1 VFGLAPALQATRLD
15 VNTTMRSGSDIG
27 GSHSRLRNS
36 LLGIQVGVS
45 TVLLIAA
52 GLLLRSVARAQSAD
66 PGFIVDHAVTM
77 TFDLHAEAYNQQRA
91 VAFHRELEAVL
102 KTLPGVVAVAEANT
116 APLGSRHYFAQFGIP
131 GENRRAQ
138 MQYNNVTPGFFASV
152 GIPIIRGR
160 DFDASD
166 NGGRVAITTEA
177 AARLFW
183 PGQDPIGKTIKG
195 DQVYSVVGVVRDAQ
209 VSELGQTH
217 EPFLYLG
224 AGDRDALELTSV
236 IVRSSASEATVA
248 TALRAA
254 ALAVDRDLHFKIAPL
269 RDNLKPYVQA
279 SRFLA
284 TLSSTLAALALL
296 LASLG
301 IYGTV
306 AFVVAR
312 RRREIGIRMA
322 LGAQKEAV
330 IALMTRQAMRPV
342 ISAALIGLAVAALVA
357 RVLQRVLFGVS
368 TLDAVAFVGVPI
380 VLTIVAL
387 LASYLPA
394 RRAARV
400 DPMVALRAE

>member
-1 VFGLAPALQATRLD
+1 
-15 VNTTMRSGSDIG
+15 
-27 GSHSRLRNS
+27 
-36 LLGIQVGVS
+36 
-45 TVLLIAA
+45 
-52 GLLLRSVARAQSAD
+52 
-66 PGFIVDHAVTM
+66 
-77 TFDLHAEAYNQQRA
+77 
-91 VAFHRELEAVL
+91 
-102 KTLPGVVAVAEANT
+102 
-116 APLGSRHYFAQFGIP
+116 
-131 GENRRAQ
+131 
-138 MQYNNVTPGFFASV
+138 
-152 GIPIIRGR
+152 
-160 DFDASD
+160 
-166 NGGRVAITTEA
+166 
-177 AARLFW
+177 
-183 PGQDPIGKTIKG
+183 
-195 DQVYSVVGVVRDAQ
+195 
-209 VSELGQTH
+209 
-217 EPFLYLG
+217 
-224 AGDRDALELTSV
+224 
-236 IVRSSASEATVA
+236 VRSSASEATVA